1 MKAALRALAAA
12 AGLALFA
19 GGALAGPADVLA
31 VKVEPMGGGRYRF
44 EVTARHDD
52 RGWEHYAN
60 RWEVVAPDG
69 TLLATRVLR
78 HPHVQEQPFTRSL
91 GGVEVP
97 DGVRRVV
104 VRAHDLV
111 HGLGGQEI
119 SVELPPR
126 PGG

>member
-1 MKAALRALAAA
+1 MKAAMRVLTAA
-12 AGLALFA
+12 AGLVLCAE
-19 GGALAGPADVLA
+19 GALAGEADVLEA
-31 VKVEPMGGGRYRF
+31 KVEPTGGGRYRF
-44 EVTARHDD
+44 EVTVRHDD

-97 DGVRRVV
+97 DGLGRVV